1 MKISSKSWENYIAQ
15 LSKLSSI
22 SGSKMKAYLE
32 KHGIPEDGAQ
42 RKALIDYANSLSWNY
57 GDAAATLA
65 CQMYDEIAIRS
76 KVNVPPAEPADAAS
90 YQEVARAMNG
100 VMKQTDDYGYISSV
114 VGRLVKQAA
123 ADTTLQNAHRDHAE
137 FAWIPHGDT
146 CAFCIALAS
155 RGWREVG
162 GMKDGHAE
170 HIHANCDC
178 EYAIRFNNDTEY
190 ESYDPSVYE
199 DIYYD
204 ADTSSYGL
212 HDGHWQSMS
221 TARINGIR
229 RAQYADKII
238 V

>member
-1 MKISSKSWENYIAQ
+1 
-15 LSKLSSI
+15 
-22 SGSKMKAYLE
+22 
-32 KHGIPEDGAQ
+32 
-42 RKALIDYANSLSWNY
+42 
-57 GDAAATLA
+57 
-65 CQMYDEIAIRS
+65 
-76 KVNVPPAEPADAAS
+76 
-90 YQEVARAMNG
+90 
-100 VMKQTDDYGYISSV
+100 
-114 VGRLVKQAA
+114 
-123 ADTTLQNAHRDHAE
+123 
-137 FAWIPHGDT
+137 
-146 CAFCIALAS
+146 
-155 RGWREVG
+155 
-162 GMKDGHAE
+162 MKDGHAE

-190 ESYDPSVYE
+190 ESYDPRVYE